1 MINYITIP
9 ISEVR
14 IKKVLV
20 ILSLGLLW
28 YCHNSLAARE
38 AIVTT
43 PKAIIYSSTDLE
55 APIGY
60 VSRGK
65 KVKVGE
71 VLKGKAGFYPIVVSN
86 RIAYI
91 RARDIDFNVDEKQ
104 AVATRFYELTKE
116 NLHKSVSV
124 GFTNYSTSTQSDTD
138 AGSFDWLGY
147 QIKGEVINKN
157 NWGLQI
163 LTGGLWATKGEE
175 QFRMIELGVGASYT
189 LFHFGPFRTNLFGQL
204 IGVPFANYSLGSKFR
219 INGGGFG
226 FGGGVSA
233 SMDIAKR
240 WGVEGSLGIYRT
252 KLMGFDA
259 PEGYEAP
266 DPTFSGSRLVLSA
279 YYRFE

>member
-9 ISEVR
+9 IAEVR
-14 IKKVLV
+14 IKKLLV
-20 ILSLGLLW
+20 ILSLGLLS

-38 AIVTT
+38 AIVTAAR
-43 PKAIIYSSTDLE
+43 AIIYSGTDLQ

-71 VLKGKAGFYPIVVSN
+71 VLKGKSGVYPIVVSN

-91 RARDIDFNVDEKQ
+91 RARDIDFDVDESQ
-104 AVATRFYELTKE
+104 AMATRFYDIAKE
-116 NLHKSVSV
+116 DLSKSVSV

-147 QIKGEVINKN
+147 QIKGEAINQN

-175 QFRMIELGVGASYT
+175 QFRMIELGIGATYN
-189 LFHFGPFRTNLFGQL
+189 LLQFGPFRTNLFGQL

-219 INGGGFG
+219 VNGGGFG

-233 SMDIAKR
+233 SIDIAKR
-240 WGVEGSLGIYRT
+240 WGVEGSLGVYRT

-266 DPTFSGSRLVLSA
+266 DPTFSGSRLVLGA